1 MIICHP
7 EIQKEI
13 TATMVI
19 GGYNT
24 SVIKCVYQIW
34 GGSEKVLPW
43 SISQNQY
50 LNDQK
55 FWFFEV
61 EQTKNFSVL
70 CTWWTHLWTLK
81 YGGLIVFTL
90 PKVRKKKDFWR
101 MSKGFEMFCNWKQTH
116 EGTQKK
122 KSCVEKRVHASIM
135 LTNIWGEE
143 ILNCYS
149 NQTWGNSTKTKYV
162 QILSSD
168 IFLLHNIREK

>member
-13 TATMVI
+13 TATIVI

-70 CTWWTHLWTLK
+70 CTLCMVDSSVDSE
-81 YGGLIVFTL
+81 I
-90 PKVRKKKDFWR
+90 WR
-101 MSKGFEMFCNWKQTH
+101 P
-116 EGTQKK
+116 
-122 KSCVEKRVHASIM
+122 
-135 LTNIWGEE
+135 
-143 ILNCYS
+143 
-149 NQTWGNSTKTKYV
+149 NSVYFA
-162 QILSSD
+162 QG
-168 IFLLHNIREK
+168 